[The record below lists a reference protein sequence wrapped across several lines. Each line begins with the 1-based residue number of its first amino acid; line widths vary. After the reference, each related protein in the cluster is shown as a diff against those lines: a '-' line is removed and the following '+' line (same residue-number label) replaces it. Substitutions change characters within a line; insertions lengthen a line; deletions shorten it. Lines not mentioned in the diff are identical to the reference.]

1 MTVETARDTVTV
13 TIDGFEI
20 AVPKGTLIIRAAELL
35 GIQIPRFCDHPL
47 LDPIGACRQCLV
59 EVEGQR
65 KPMASCT
72 IACTEGMVV
81 RTQLTSAVAEKAQR
95 GVMELLLINHP
106 LDCPMCDKGGE
117 CPLQNQAMSS
127 GQGETRYAEE
137 KRTFEKPVAIS
148 TEVLLDRERCI
159 SCTRCVRVSEE
170 IAGDPFIDFLE
181 RGPSQ
186 MIGTAEGKP
195 FNSYF
200 SGNTVQVCP
209 VGALTGAAYRFRARP
224 FDLVSVPSVCEHC
237 ASGCR
242 QRTDIRR
249 GRVTRRLAG
258 YDPAVNEE
266 WNCDKGR
273 WAFTYATEPDR
284 LTSPLVRD
292 EAGALVPASWP
303 HALAVAAAGLA
314 AARGEPDQGAQGT
327 PYWGP
332 RGVGVLTGGRLT
344 LEDAYAYAK
353 FARVALDTNNVDMR
367 ARPHSAEE
375 EQFLAACVAGRGIGV
390 SYADLEQ
397 APAVLLAGFE
407 PEDESPIVFLR
418 LHKAARRHAL
428 KVFSI
433 AALASPGLVK
443 LGGELLT
450 TRPGDEPAALKAL
463 NVLAALAGGTP
474 GGFGGMASPQE
485 QGGSGGDRS
494 PREDAFRGAGRAL
507 AAPGAVILV
516 GERLAAVPGALAA
529 AAELAAASG
538 ARLAWI
544 PRRAGERGAV
554 EAGALPGLLPI
565 GRPVTDAAAR
575 AEVARIWGK
584 GSLPATPGHDTAG
597 MLAAVADGEL
607 GALVVAGVDPA
618 DLPDPQAALQAI
630 EMAPFVVSLEL
641 RASEITDRAD
651 VVFPVAAVAEKAG
664 TFVNWEGRGGSFGAA
679 LRVPEVRTDLYV
691 LGAIADQMDVHLGL
705 PDAAA
710 ARAELAA
717 LGTHRGPR
725 PEAPR
730 QGGPGGRGGLGGK
743 VSPQEQGGAGGD
755 RPPGAVASGGDRPP
769 GAVASGGDRPPGA
782 ILLSTWHQLLDSGRM
797 QDGEP
802 SLAGTAR
809 PVLARMS
816 AATAAAAGV
825 ADGDKVTVASER
837 GSVTVPVMV
846 VPMADHVVWL
856 PAAGLPEADPP
867 EADPQPGRPE
877 HASTTIRAG
886 LGAGHGATVTLRRP
900 Q

>member
-1 MTVETARDTVTV
+1 MTVQTSQDTVNV

-20 AVPKGTLIIRAAELL
+20 AVPKGTLIIRAAEML
-35 GIQIPRFCDHPL
+35 GLQIPRFCDHPL

-72 IACTEGMVV
+72 IVCTEGMVV

-127 GQGETRYAEE
+127 GQGETRFTEQ
-137 KRTFEKPVAIS
+137 KRTFDKPVPIS

-159 SCTRCVRVSEE
+159 SCTRCVRMSEE
-170 IAGDPFIDFLE
+170 IAGDTFIDFMD

-209 VGALTGAAYRFRARP
+209 VGALTGAAYRFRSRP

-237 ASGCR
+237 AAGCR
-242 QRTDIRR
+242 QRTDVRR
-249 GRVTRRLAG
+249 GRVLRRLAG
-258 YDPAVNEE
+258 DDPAVNEE

-273 WAFTYATEPDR
+273 WAFTYATQPDR
-284 LTSPLVRD
+284 LTSPLVRNED
-292 EAGALVPASWP
+292 GVLVPASWP

-314 AARGEPDQGAQGT
+314 AARGAPYPGAQGE
-327 PYWGP
+327 PSAGP
-332 RGVGVLTGGRLT
+332 RGVGVLAGGRLT

-353 FARVALDTNNVDMR
+353 FARVALDTNDVDMR
-367 ARPHSAEE
+367 ARAHSAEE

-390 SYADLEQ
+390 SYADLED

-407 PEDESPIVFLR
+407 PEDESPIIFLR
-418 LHKAARRHAL
+418 LRKAVRRRGL
-428 KVFSI
+428 PVFSI
-433 AALASPGLVK
+433 AALASPGLIK
-443 LGGELLT
+443 LSGELLT
-450 TRPGDEPAALKAL
+450 TLPGDETQAL
-463 NVLAALAGGTP
+463 N
-474 GGFGGMASPQE
+474 
-485 QGGSGGDRS
+485 
-494 PREDAFRGAGRAL
+494 AL
-507 AAPGAVILV
+507 AAGGAPGTPEPPVAGGIHTAGPALQDWQRVGDTLGTPGAVILV
-516 GERLAAVPGALAA
+516 GERLAEVPGALAA
-529 AAELAAASG
+529 AAKLAAASG
-538 ARLAWI
+538 ARLAWV

-584 GSLPATPGHDTAG
+584 SSLPGTPGRDTAG
-597 MLAAVADGEL
+597 MLAASAAGEL

-618 DLPDPQAALQAI
+618 DLPDPQAALRAI
-630 EMAPFVVSLEL
+630 ERAPFVVSLEL
-641 RASEITDRAD
+641 RASAVTDRAD

-664 TFVNWEGRGGSFGAA
+664 TFVNWEGRGGSFAA
-679 LRVPEVRTDLYV
+679 AMRVNEVRTDLYV

-717 LGTHRGPR
+717 LGTWRGAR
-725 PEAPR
+725 PEVPVVQVSAP
-730 QGGPGGRGGLGGK
+730 
-743 VSPQEQGGAGGD
+743 E
-755 RPPGAVASGGDRPP
+755 RPPGETL
-769 GAVASGGDRPPGA
+769 
-782 ILLSTWHQLLDSGRM
+782 LLSTWRQLLDSGSL

-809 PVLARMS
+809 PVVARIS
-816 AATAAAAGV
+816 GVTAAHAGL
-825 ADGDKVTVASER
+825 ADGDKVTVATDQ
-837 GSVTVPVMV
+837 GAVTVPVEV

-856 PAAGLPEADPP
+856 PAAGLTPEPGADL
-867 EADPQPGRPE
+867 AGDPYPGGPQL
-877 HASTTIRAG
+877 RAG
-886 LGAGHGATVTLRRP
+886 STLRAELGAGHGATVTLRRP
-900 Q
+900 E